1 MAYIIAEPCIGTKDT
16 ACVDVCPVDCIHP
29 AKDRAYDDGRPTF
42 DEVPQLYI
50 DPTECIDCG
59 ASIPACPVTA
69 IEKWQ
74 AYTETNKNYVDGG
87 KFQPDKYQKAS
98 S

>member
-1 MAYIIAEPCIGTKDT
+1 MILAFHARLIRSRIRAFSKADT
-16 ACVDVCPVDCIHP
+16 VHALE
-29 AKDRAYDDGRPTF
+29 ATDGLHRSMKCLNST
-42 DEVPQLYI
+42 
-50 DPTECIDCG
+50 
-59 ASIPACPVTA
+59 SIPLSALTIFALDDLP
-69 IEKWQ
+69 EKWQ